1 MTRGHLSSD
10 RPATDLAPPPTGPAP
25 GAERPWLQ
33 HEGCEGR
40 IRDDGERIAE
50 LEAEVERL
58 RAVVDWVQQYQR
70 EWEMPDGARDLSLRA
85 SLRQAMF
92 DAAGGPS

>member
-1 MTRGHLSSD
+1 MTRPDYGSS
-10 RPATDLAPPPTGPAP
+10 RPATELAPPSTGPAP

-33 HEGCEGR
+33 HEGC
-40 IRDDGERIAE
+40 DQRIAE